1 MAQGSSEAGNELV
14 FDGWRAHEAG
24 VIGPSRGIDEGG
36 ESARE
41 SESDGESG
49 EELPGA
55 REDDPG
61 GKHDSERQEE
71 MWFEGAKPER
81 GSGVEGVVAMEAEKE
96 NEAEERQERCLAH
109 GETDDGGGE
118 GEPEPMDA
126 TGW

>member
-1 MAQGSSEAGNELV
+1 MGTTTPEIEERPEAGESGGKVLQPDCVRMEPVAENVGEAGNELV

-81 GSGVEGVVAMEAEKE
+81 GSGAEWMAAMEAEK
-96 NEAEERQERCLAH
+96 Q
-109 GETDDGGGE
+109 D
-118 GEPEPMDA
+118 
-126 TGW
+126 